1 MKIQL
6 ETKSGNFFWMCV
18 IYVKYIANLKTW
30 LTFGMMLYKVT
41 TNLWR
46 RTQSGNLVLQVDIY
60 QMDK

>member
-6 ETKSGNFFWMCV
+6 ETKSGIFFWMCV

-30 LTFGMMLYKVT
+30 LTFGMMLYMVT
-41 TNLWR
+41 TSLWR